1 MPVTMRT
8 MLLPAGE
15 MIPLLGQ
22 GTCGM
27 GEHRG
32 AHSAEVAALRTGFDL
47 DMTLID
53 TAETY
58 GDGGVEE
65 VVAEAIAGQRDRV
78 FIVSKVHPHHASS
91 LSVLTSCDRSLRRL
105 RTDRIDLYL
114 LHWRGNVALSETIEA
129 FEALKA
135 TGKIRYWGVSN
146 FSIDDLKDL
155 AAVPMGK
162 SVQIN
167 QVAYNLMRR
176 GIERDLLPWCRER
189 GLPIMAH
196 SPMERGQLA
205 RDGRLARMA
214 DRYGVSRARLALAWI
229 LSQEGVVA
237 IPKAAAA
244 EHVRDNRAALELRLA
259 PADMVELDR
268 CFAPQIGNR

>member
-1 MPVTMRT
+1 MPATMRT
-8 MLLPAGE
+8 ILLPAGE
-15 MIPLLGQ
+15 TIPLLGQ
-22 GTCGM
+22 GTWGM

-32 AHSAEVAALRTGFDL
+32 AHRAEVVALRTGIDL

-58 GDGGVEE
+58 GDGGAEE
-65 VVAEAIAGQRDRV
+65 VVGEAITGQRDRV
-78 FIVSKVHPHHASS
+78 FIVSKVHPHHAARIG
-91 LSVLTSCDRSLRRL
+91 VLTSCDRSLRRL

-129 FEALKA
+129 FETLKA
-135 TGKIRYWGVSN
+135 AGKIRYWGASN

-155 AAVPMGK
+155 AAVPKGK

-167 QVAYNLMRR
+167 QVAYNLRRR

-196 SPMERGQLA
+196 SPIERGQLA

-237 IPKAAAA
+237 IPKAATA

-259 PADMVELDR
+259 PADMVELNR
-268 CFAPQIGNR
+268 CFDPQIGNR